1 MTRAPVLSSSVV
13 SIGYC
18 GARNI
23 LEIEFVRGGVY
34 AYLDVPEEEHSAL
47 MSAPSKGQHVNG
59 TIKARYAFRRVGEC
73 R

>member
-1 MTRAPVLSSSVV
+1 MIREPVASTSVV

-23 LEIEFVRGGVY
+23 LEIEFVHGGVY
-34 AYLDVPEEEHSAL
+34 AYLDVPEAEHCAL
-47 MSAPSKGQHVNG
+47 ISAPSKGRYVNR
-59 TIKARYAFRRVGEC
+59 TIKARYAFFCVGRR